1 MRFLFIL
8 LCICFA
14 AASFSQASNQ
24 KPCSSPEASQFDFW
38 IGDWIATWNDSLH
51 ATNHIEKMFG
61 NCTVH
66 ENFSNTATNY
76 FGQSWSVYNANYKTW
91 QQTWVD
97 SQGGYIALTG
107 GMVDDSMVL
116 TTAERTVPTSI
127 SATGKIITRMVYY
140 NIKPDS
146 FDWSWEASTDGGQ
159 TWKQNW
165 LIHYKRKQ

>member
-1 MRFLFIL
+1 MRFLYIL
-8 LCICFA
+8 AFSCFA
-14 AASFSQASNQ
+14 ITSFSQTSNQ

-38 IGDWIATWNDSLH
+38 VGDWIATWNDTLH

-66 ENFSNTATNY
+66 ENFSNPKTNY
-76 FGQSWSVYNANYKTW
+76 SGQSWSVFNSNYKKW

-97 SQGGYIALTG
+97 SQGGYITLIGGLTG
-107 GMVDDSMVL
+107 DSMIL
-116 TTAERTVPTSI
+116 TTAERTVPATI
-127 SATGKIITRMVYY
+127 SPSGKMISRMVYY

-159 TWKQNW
+159 TWKENW
-165 LIHYKRKQ
+165 LIHYKRKK